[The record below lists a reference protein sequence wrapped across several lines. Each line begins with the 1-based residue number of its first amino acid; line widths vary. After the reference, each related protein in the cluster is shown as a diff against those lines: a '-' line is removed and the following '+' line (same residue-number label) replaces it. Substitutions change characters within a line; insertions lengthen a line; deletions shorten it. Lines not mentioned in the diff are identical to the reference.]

1 MNSMETPKN
10 LTIAGLED
18 SVMLVYNKT
27 IYKLNEDN
35 AYYKDSTSLTS
46 TVYVRKV
53 DLAITEDGLYF
64 EEGNPYPGDKTT
76 VIAVVENVGDV
87 STKGMKVSLYE
98 GEKLIDQKELPD
110 LQLSSGEQSLVSF
123 DWGVPEN
130 SAGFTLKAVVE
141 AKNDSDASNNTAQL
155 EQSYTDLEI
164 AGVYNELY
172 TENTGFVY
180 VDVKNIGYS
189 STKDAKV
196 YLATDKEFKNIIG
209 TKEID
214 NLDIFSEKRVVFD
227 LEVSDEQIS
236 SRARIY
242 AKVEV
247 EQSEINKLN
256 NSDFTVIRPS
266 EANFGVVNPG
276 TEDPGTEEPGTGEPG
291 TGEPGTGDP
300 GTGEPGTEDPG
311 TGEPGTGDPGTGEP
325 GTEDPGTGDP
335 GTDEPGGNPGGGSS
349 GGSSGGNSGGRN
361 PGGGSSGGGNSGGG
375 NPGAVNPNEP
385 DDTSNPVTD
394 PVEPSNPRPNPTE
407 PSDPTTDIPTSGKNN
422 KAYIRGYSDNT
433 FRPEQSITRAEMAV
447 VLANLDGASKDNQTG
462 IEFKDVPK
470 EHWAAWAIAYVAEK
484 GYFKGYED
492 ETYKP
497 DRYITRA
504 ELCVVLGNY
513 MKMDLSSVDE
523 NELTDIK
530 GHWAQNYINMLI
542 SKGYVKG
549 YPDSTFRPN
558 NNIKR
563 SECVTLIN
571 RVLGIEAVSNAEP
584 YFKDVDK
591 SYWAFGDIMAAILN
605 K

>member
-1 MNSMETPKN
+1 METPKN

-27 IYKLNEDN
+27 IYKLNEEN

-53 DLAITEDGLYF
+53 DVAIAKDGLYY
-64 EEGNPYPGDKTT
+64 EEGNPYPGDSTT
-76 VIAVVENVGDV
+76 VIAVVENVGDL
-87 STKGMKVSLYE
+87 STKGIKVSLYE
-98 GEKLIDQKELPD
+98 GENLIDQKELPE

-123 DWGVPEN
+123 DWIVP
-130 SAGFTLKAVVE
+130 SDSTGFTLRAVVE
-141 AKNDSDASNNTAQL
+141 AKNDSNDSNNTAQL

-227 LEVSDEQIS
+227 LEVSDEQIT

-266 EANFGVVNPG
+266 EANFRVVNPG
-276 TEDPGTEEPGTGEPG
+276 EGEPGTEEPGTGEPG
-291 TGEPGTGDP
+291 P
-300 GTGEPGTEDPG
+300 GEPGTE
-311 TGEPGTGDPGTGEP
+311 E
-325 GTEDPGTGDP
+325 P
-335 GTDEPGGNPGGGSS
+335 GTDEPRGGN
-349 GGSSGGNSGGRN
+349 
-361 PGGGSSGGGNSGGG
+361 SGGGNSGGG
-375 NPGAVNPNEP
+375 NSEGGNPGTGNPNESN
-385 DDTSNPVTD
+385 DTSNPVIE
-394 PVEPSNPRPNPTE
+394 PAEPSNPGTNPTE
-407 PSDPTTDIPTSGKNN
+407 PSDHETDPTEPSNPETEPTTDIPTSGKNN

-447 VLANLDGASKDNQTG
+447 ILANLDGASKDNQTG
-462 IEFKDVPK
+462 IEFKDIPK

-492 ETYKP
+492 GTYKP

-504 ELCVVLGNY
+504 ELCVVLANY
-513 MKMDLSSVDE
+513 LDIKSADGDE
-523 NELTDIK
+523 NKFSDVK
-530 GHWAQNYINMLI
+530 GHWAQNYINTLI

-549 YPDSTFRPN
+549 YPDGTFRPN

-584 YFKDVDK
+584 YFTDVDK
-591 SYWAFGDIMAAILN
+591 SYWAFGDIMAVVLREEY
-605 K
+605 